1 MPHYTASVVTA
12 GPTPQHHVGLNYN
25 VSTYTVSETLSGS
38 LSIAMAVIPGGARVV
53 RADVAWDNNAIN
65 LGAESGWVTLQG
77 QTGGTNHATLVRS
90 ASLNA
95 TANVALYTPEDP
107 AVGYRFTSSSIAV
120 LKFSNLTGSGT
131 AATTFTVAL
140 TYDCQKQPD

>member
-12 GPTPQHHVGLNYN
+12 GPTPQHHVGLNYQ

-53 RADVAWDNNAIN
+53 RADVSWDNNTIN

-77 QTGGTNHATLVRS
+77 LTGGTAMANLVRS

-95 TANVALYTPEDP
+95 AVNVALFNPDGD
-107 AVGYRFTSSSIAV
+107 AIGYRFTSSSHAV

-131 AATTFTVAL
+131 AATVFTVAL
-140 TYDCQKQPD
+140 VYDCQKQPD